1 MIPIA
6 QRDDASAPFFD
17 HLTAGRLAVLRC
29 PACRTWISPGGLS
42 STPLRCPECGGGQ
55 LAWLPTAGT
64 GRVVSWITDPTFPS
78 ILDGSPGQ
86 TSGIV
91 ELTEGPW
98 VLGAFDIP
106 DEELT
111 ADLPVRFHPVVPV
124 HGGEPVP
131 LFRKAAPR

>member
-17 HLTAGRLAVLRC
+17 HLIAGRLAVLRC
-29 PACRTWISPGGLS
+29 RSCQAWISPGGLYA
-42 STPLRCPECGGGQ
+42 TPLRCPECGNAE
-55 LAWLPTAGT
+55 LDWTPTRGT
-64 GRVVSWITDPTFPS
+64 GHVVSWLTDPAFPS

-86 TSGIV
+86 TSGFV

-98 VLGAFDIP
+98 VVGAFDIAG
-106 DEELT
+106 
-111 ADLPVRFHPVVPV
+111 ADLAAELPVRFEAVVPV

-131 LFRKAAPR
+131 VFRTA

>member
-17 HLTAGRLAVLRC
+17 HLLAGRLAVLRC
-29 PACRTWISPGGLS
+29 ADCTTWIPPGGLYP
-42 STPLRCPECGGGQ
+42 TPLRCPDCGSAH
-55 LAWLPTAGT
+55 LDWTPTAGT
-64 GRVVSWITDPTFPS
+64 GLVISWITDPTFPS

-98 VLGAFDIP
+98 VVGAFDIP
-106 DEELT
+106 AVDLA
-111 ADLPVRFHPVVPV
+111 ADLPVRFEAVVPV

-131 LFRKAAPR
+131 LFRPGGE